1 MANSGT
7 HSERV
12 AAKLVE
18 YLFNPKVLALP
29 QVSPAKIAEV
39 AGDAAPVVKDG
50 KLKYKSFSRITVWRW
65 LKALGLDEKSIKDG
79 VEPLDSAEVS
89 AFLVGNLSF
98 EQAENLY
105 EWARAERFDAQ
116 KPAKRTTSKG
126 KAKRQT
132 RAKAVE
138 AGKADAALFKAP
150 TNTGFLTGQSKA
162 PAEAPA
168 QPAKRTFPEVA
179 TSYGPTGKILNKGEV
194 GTNGLAKAVKEGIIT
209 KEDRKALVFDLA
221 SSKPLQT
228 AAERYGFAVLMADT
242 ANFREKRDAA
252 FWAYHKVLGYLS
264 KSEREELEQAKK
276 GQKAAK
282 SATIAALAKAYQ
294 NDWR

>member
-7 HSERV
+7 HAERV
-12 AAKLVE
+12 ADKLVE
-18 YLFNPKVLALP
+18 YLFNQKVLSLP

-39 AGDAAPVVKDG
+39 AGDAAPVFKDG
-50 KLKYKSFSRITVWRW
+50 KLEYKRHFSRITIWRW
-65 LKALGLDEKSIKDG
+65 IKALGLDEKSAEEG
-79 VEPLDSAEVS
+79 LEPATPEQIS
-89 AFLVGNLSF
+89 AFLIGNLSF
-98 EQAENLY
+98 EQAEKLY

-126 KAKRQT
+126 KAKRQA

-150 TNTGFLTGQSKA
+150 TNTGFLTGEASA
-162 PAEAPA
+162 PK
-168 QPAKRTFPEVA
+168 PAKRTFPEVA
-179 TSYGPTGKILNKGEV
+179 TSYGPNGKILNKGEV

-209 KEDRKALVFDLA
+209 KEERKALVFDLA

-242 ANFREKRDAA
+242 VNFREKRDAA

>member
-7 HSERV
+7 HAERV

-39 AGDAAPVVKDG
+39 AGDAAPVIKDG
-50 KLKYKSFSRITVWRW
+50 KLEYKSFSRITVWRW
-65 LKALGLDEKSIKDG
+65 LKAMHLDEKSIKDG
-79 VEPLDSAEVS
+79 VEPLAPEKVS
-89 AFLVGNLSF
+89 AFLISSLSF
-98 EQAENLY
+98 KQAENLY